1 MLWLW
6 SLINS
11 NGDALPIYETAQV
24 SIEKFNSIERL
35 STRLKILSGT
45 LYGLLNVNDEETIAM
60 LEIESSMMELQDLV
74 MQLEEQISTLPPS
87 P

>member
-1 MLWLW
+1 MLWLLLW
-6 SLINS
+6 SLLDS
-11 NGDALPIYETAQV
+11 QALPVHETPQISVEALD
-24 SIEKFNSIERL
+24 SIERL
-35 STRLKILSGT
+35 STRLKIISGT
-45 LYGLLNVNDEETIAM
+45 LSGLLNVNDEETIAM